1 LKVLVTVVL
10 FALAIT
16 GYWYLHRPI
25 DYPAGILVAAE
36 PSQIPLPP
44 NLSPIAYGTF
54 QLKPLAL
61 FSVEARILHRRNYRY
76 DAQAALVPTDLA
88 VGWGPMTDQSV
99 LDRLHITQSMRF
111 YWFEYKLPPPI
122 PIPEI
127 VSHSS
132 NIHIIP
138 ATPAI
143 ASLCKSL
150 RVGSLVRLNG
160 DLVEASGPGITSWRS
175 SLNRTDSDNGACE
188 LLYLE
193 EIEPITVS
201 LSSTK
206 GRTIAQH

>member
-1 LKVLVTVVL
+1 MKL
-10 FALAIT
+10 FGTLGLLALAIA
-16 GYWYLHRPI
+16 GYWYLHRAI
-25 DYPAGILVAAE
+25 DYPPGILIAAE

-44 NLSPIAYGTF
+44 DTSPIAYGTF

-61 FSVEARILHRRNYRY
+61 FSVDARILHRRNYRY
-76 DAQAALVPTDLA
+76 DAQAALVPVDLA
-88 VGWGPMTDQSV
+88 VGWGSMTDQSV

-111 YWFEYKLPPPI
+111 YWYEYKLPPPI

-143 ASLCKSL
+143 ASRCKSL

-175 SLNRTDSDNGACE
+175 SLSRTDSGNGACE

-193 EIEPITVS
+193 EIEPITAS
-201 LSSTK
+201 FGSAK
-206 GRTIAQH
+206 DRTIAQH